1 MWQTCFPKSRN
12 NWGWWTTRLPPSS
25 CLGTATRSWAE
36 PKSIDTDT
44 AIHLSGCTFVF
55 SFVCTFVSTFQVAPL
70 FSAAHNRRSLYL
82 IFLLTRASYK
92 KKKQLTGLSKWQKI
106 SFVTVWAT
114 QKHDSDITSDTLY
127 LQLLCAF
134 CLQIHLLPCNVC
146 LLYFNFIFWLDVNI
160 DIALSMFSSLVFQSF
175 RICVFLVNKFKQ
187 TNKQTSD

>member
-92 KKKQLTGLSKWQKI
+92 KKKQLTGLSTWQKI
-106 SFVTVWAT
+106 SFVT
-114 QKHDSDITSDTLY
+114 ITYQTSMSNTETWFRYHLRY
-127 LQLLCAF
+127 IIFSTILRLLLA
-134 CLQIHLLPCNVC
+134 N
-146 LLYFNFIFWLDVNI
+146 
-160 DIALSMFSSLVFQSF
+160 SLVA
-175 RICVFLVNKFKQ
+175 L
-187 TNKQTSD
+187 